1 MKIID
6 RLKRSLS
13 QRRDRVI
20 LRSEWAGMCSP
31 SQLTNALNQLIK
43 EGLLARVSSGVY
55 TKARAGAN
63 DAPLSGTEVQAL
75 TSEAFKK
82 LGRTIQSARTQSDQ
96 NQDVLLVDG
105 GRHRLSRQ
113 FKWGQASVEYAGQK
127 KARTLANRAIS
138 LPEDLNALPLKNV
151 SAFVQRFAMSR
162 DVHFKSSGLDQWAE
176 AVTRASGDDVT
187 LDETGKLLVALKKK
201 QLINGRQMARLMSN
215 HLSEQR
221 GLDGAHSADDNMAYA
236 ADDQQAKQ
244 RYEEASQR
252 RKRSQQA

>member
-31 SQLTNALNQLIK
+31 SQLSNALNQLLN
-43 EGLLARVSSGVY
+43 EGLLVRISSGVY
-55 TKARAGAN
+55 AKAQAGAN
-63 DAPLSGTEVQAL
+63 DAARSSTEVEQL
-75 TSEAFKK
+75 INEAFKK

-96 NQDVLLVDG
+96 NQEVLLVDG

-113 FKWGQASVEYAGQK
+113 FKWRQASVEYAGQK

-162 DVHFKSSGLDQWAE
+162 DVHFKRSGLDQWAE

-221 GLDGAHSADDNMAYA
+221 GV
-236 ADDQQAKQ
+236 
-244 RYEEASQR
+244 
-252 RKRSQQA
+252 

>member
-43 EGLLARVSSGVY
+43 EGLLVRVSSGVY
-55 TKARAGAN
+55 TKALAGAN
-63 DAPLSGTEVQAL
+63 DAPLSGAEVQAL

-82 LGRTIQSARTQSDQ
+82 LGRTIQSSSTQSDQ
-96 NQDVLLVDG
+96 NQNVLLVDG

-113 FKWGQASVEYAGQK
+113 FQWGQASVEYAGQK
-127 KARTLANRAIS
+127 KARTLANRPIS

-162 DVHFKSSGLDQWAE
+162 DVHFKRSGLDQWAE

-201 QLINGRQMARLMSN
+201 HLINGRQMARLMSN
-215 HLSEQR
+215 HLSEHR
-221 GLDGAHSADDNMAYA
+221 GV
-236 ADDQQAKQ
+236 
-244 RYEEASQR
+244 
-252 RKRSQQA
+252 

>member
-55 TKARAGAN
+55 TKALAGAN

-96 NQDVLLVDG
+96 NQNVLLVDG

-113 FKWGQASVEYAGQK
+113 FKWGQAFVEYAGQK
-127 KARTLANRAIS
+127 KARTLANRPIS

-162 DVHFKSSGLDQWAE
+162 DVHFKRTGLDQWAE

-201 QLINGRQMARLMSN
+201 NLINGRQMARLMSN

-221 GLDGAHSADDNMAYA
+221 GV
-236 ADDQQAKQ
+236 
-244 RYEEASQR
+244 
-252 RKRSQQA
+252 

>member
-55 TKARAGAN
+55 TKALAGAN

-82 LGRTIQSARTQSDQ
+82 LGRTIQSASTQSDQ
-96 NQDVLLVDG
+96 NQNVLLVDG

-127 KARTLANRAIS
+127 KARTLANRPIS

-162 DVHFKSSGLDQWAE
+162 DVHFKRTGLDQWAE

-201 QLINGRQMARLMSN
+201 NLINGRQMARLMSN

-221 GLDGAHSADDNMAYA
+221 GV
-236 ADDQQAKQ
+236 
-244 RYEEASQR
+244 
-252 RKRSQQA
+252 

>member
-20 LRSEWAGMCSP
+20 LRSDWAGMCSP

-43 EGLLARVSSGVY
+43 EGLLVRVSSGVY
-55 TKARAGAN
+55 TKALAGVSN
-63 DAPLSGTEVQAL
+63 APLSGTEVQAL

-113 FKWGQASVEYAGQK
+113 FMWGKASVEYAGQK
-127 KARTLANRAIS
+127 KARSLANRPIS
-138 LPEDLNALPLKNV
+138 LPEDLNSLPLKNV
-151 SAFVQRFAMSR
+151 SAFVQRFALSR
-162 DVHFKSSGLDQWAE
+162 DVHFKRTGLDQWAE

-201 QLINGRQMARLMSN
+201 HLINGRQMARLMSN
-215 HLSEQR
+215 HLSELR
-221 GLDGAHSADDNMAYA
+221 GV
-236 ADDQQAKQ
+236 
-244 RYEEASQR
+244 
-252 RKRSQQA
+252 

>member
-13 QRRDRVI
+13 QRRDKVI

-55 TKARAGAN
+55 TKVRAGSN
-63 DAPLSGTEVQAL
+63 DAPLSAAEVQAL

-96 NQDVLLVDG
+96 NQNVLLVDG

-127 KARTLANRAIS
+127 KARTLANRPIS

-162 DVHFKSSGLDQWAE
+162 DVHFKRTGLDQWAE

-201 QLINGRQMARLMSN
+201 HLITGRQMARLMSN
-215 HLSEQR
+215 HLSEHR
-221 GLDGAHSADDNMAYA
+221 GV
-236 ADDQQAKQ
+236 
-244 RYEEASQR
+244 
-252 RKRSQQA
+252 

>member
-55 TKARAGAN
+55 TKALAGAN

-127 KARTLANRAIS
+127 KVRTLANRPIS

-162 DVHFKSSGLDQWAE
+162 DVHFKRTGLDQWAE

-201 QLINGRQMARLMSN
+201 NLINGRQMARLMSN

-221 GLDGAHSADDNMAYA
+221 GV
-236 ADDQQAKQ
+236 
-244 RYEEASQR
+244 
-252 RKRSQQA
+252 

>member
-43 EGLLARVSSGVY
+43 EGLLVRVSSGVY
-55 TKARAGAN
+55 TKVRAGAN
-63 DAPLSGTEVQAL
+63 DAPLSGAEVQAL

-82 LGRTIQSARTQSDQ
+82 LGRTIQSSSTQSDQ
-96 NQDVLLVDG
+96 NQNVLLVDG

-113 FKWGQASVEYAGQK
+113 FQWGQASVEYAGQK
-127 KARTLANRAIS
+127 KARTLANRPIS

-162 DVHFKSSGLDQWAE
+162 DVHFKRTGLDQWAE

-201 QLINGRQMARLMSN
+201 HLINGRQMARLMSN
-215 HLSEQR
+215 HLSEHR
-221 GLDGAHSADDNMAYA
+221 GV
-236 ADDQQAKQ
+236 
-244 RYEEASQR
+244 
-252 RKRSQQA
+252 

>member
-31 SQLTNALNQLIK
+31 SQLTNALNQLLK
-43 EGLLARVSSGVY
+43 EGLLVRISSGVY
-55 TKARAGAN
+55 AKAQAGAN
-63 DAPLSGTEVQAL
+63 DAALSSAEVEQL
-75 TSEAFKK
+75 THEAFKK
-82 LGRTIQSARTQSDQ
+82 LGRTIQSTRTHSDQ
-96 NQDVLLVDG
+96 NHDVLLVDG

-113 FKWGQASVEYAGQK
+113 FKWGRATIEYAAPN
-127 KARTLANRAIS
+127 KAPTIPSRPIS

-162 DVHFKSSGLDQWAE
+162 DVHFKRTGLDQWAE

-201 QLINGRQMARLMSN
+201 HLINGRQMARLMSN
-215 HLSEQR
+215 HLSEHR
-221 GLDGAHSADDNMAYA
+221 GV
-236 ADDQQAKQ
+236 
-244 RYEEASQR
+244 
-252 RKRSQQA
+252 

>member
-13 QRRDRVI
+13 QRRDRVM
-20 LRSEWAGMCSP
+20 LRSEWASMCSP

-43 EGLLARVSSGVY
+43 EGLLIRVSSGVY
-55 TKARAGAN
+55 TKARAGAT
-63 DAPLSGTEVQAL
+63 DAALSGAEVQAL

-113 FKWGQASVEYAGQK
+113 FRWGQASVEYAGQK
-127 KARTLANRAIS
+127 KALTVPSMAIS
-138 LPEDLNALPLKNV
+138 LPDDLNALPLKNV

-162 DVHFKSSGLDQWAE
+162 DVHFKRSGLDQWAE

-201 QLINGRQMARLMSN
+201 HLINGRQMARLMSN
-215 HLSEQR
+215 HLSEHR
-221 GLDGAHSADDNMAYA
+221 GV
-236 ADDQQAKQ
+236 
-244 RYEEASQR
+244 
-252 RKRSQQA
+252 

>member
-63 DAPLSGTEVQAL
+63 DAPLSGSEVQAL

-82 LGRTIQSARTQSDQ
+82 LGRTIQSASTQSDQ
-96 NQDVLLVDG
+96 NQNVLLVDG

-127 KARTLANRAIS
+127 KALTIPIKPIS

-162 DVHFKSSGLDQWAE
+162 DVHFKRTGLDQWAE

-201 QLINGRQMARLMSN
+201 NLINGRQMARLMSN

-221 GLDGAHSADDNMAYA
+221 GV
-236 ADDQQAKQ
+236 
-244 RYEEASQR
+244 
-252 RKRSQQA
+252 

>member
-1 MKIID
+1 
-6 RLKRSLS
+6 
-13 QRRDRVI
+13 
-20 LRSEWAGMCSP
+20 MCSP
-31 SQLTNALNQLIK
+31 SQLTNALNQLLK
-43 EGLLARVSSGVY
+43 EGLLVRISSGVY
-55 TKARAGAN
+55 AKAQAGAN
-63 DAPLSGTEVQAL
+63 DAARSSTEVEQL
-75 TSEAFKK
+75 INEAFKK

-113 FKWGQASVEYAGQK
+113 FKWRQASVEYAGQK

-162 DVHFKSSGLDQWAE
+162 DVHFKRSGLDQWAE

-236 ADDQQAKQ
+236 ADDLQAKQ

-252 RKRSQQA
+252 RNRSQQA

>member
-55 TKARAGAN
+55 TKALAGVSN
-63 DAPLSGTEVQAL
+63 APLSGTEVQAL

-96 NQDVLLVDG
+96 NQNVLLVDG

-127 KARTLANRAIS
+127 KALTIPIKSIS

-151 SAFVQRFAMSR
+151 SAFVQRFALSR
-162 DVHFKSSGLDQWAE
+162 DVHFKRTGLDQWAE

-201 QLINGRQMARLMSN
+201 HLINGRQMARLMSN
-215 HLSEQR
+215 HLSEHR
-221 GLDGAHSADDNMAYA
+221 GV
-236 ADDQQAKQ
+236 
-244 RYEEASQR
+244 
-252 RKRSQQA
+252 

>member
-20 LRSEWAGMCSP
+20 LRSEWADMCSP
-31 SQLTNALNQLIK
+31 SQLSNALNQLLN
-43 EGLLARVSSGVY
+43 EGLLVRISSGVY
-55 TKARAGAN
+55 AKAQAGAN
-63 DAPLSGTEVQAL
+63 DAARSSTEVEQL
-75 TSEAFKK
+75 INEAFKK

-113 FKWGQASVEYAGQK
+113 FKWRQASVEYAGQK

-162 DVHFKSSGLDQWAE
+162 DVQFKRTGLDPWAE
-176 AVTRASGDDVT
+176 AVTRASGDDVA

-221 GLDGAHSADDNMAYA
+221 GV
-236 ADDQQAKQ
+236 
-244 RYEEASQR
+244 
-252 RKRSQQA
+252 

>member
-55 TKARAGAN
+55 AKAQAGAN
-63 DAPLSGTEVQAL
+63 NAALSSAEVEQL
-75 TSEAFKK
+75 THEAFKK
-82 LGRTIQSARTQSDQ
+82 LGRTIQSARTHSDQ
-96 NQDVLLVDG
+96 NHDVLLVDG

-113 FKWGQASVEYAGQK
+113 FKWGHASVEYAAPN
-127 KARTLANRAIS
+127 KARTMPSRSIS
-138 LPEDLNALPLKNV
+138 LPDDLNALPLKNV

-162 DVHFKSSGLDQWAE
+162 DVQFKRSGVGEWAE

-201 QLINGRQMARLMSN
+201 HLINGRQMARLMTN
-215 HLSEQR
+215 HLREQR
-221 GLDGAHSADDNMAYA
+221 GV
-236 ADDQQAKQ
+236 
-244 RYEEASQR
+244 
-252 RKRSQQA
+252 

>member
-43 EGLLARVSSGVY
+43 EGLLVRVSSGVY
-55 TKARAGAN
+55 TKALAGAN
-63 DAPLSGTEVQAL
+63 DAPLSGAEVQAL

-82 LGRTIQSARTQSDQ
+82 LGRTIKSARTQSDQ

-113 FKWGQASVEYAGQK
+113 FKWSQASVEYAGQK
-127 KARTLANRAIS
+127 KAPTIPIKPIS
-138 LPEDLNALPLKNV
+138 LPEDLNDLPLKNV
-151 SAFVQRFAMSR
+151 SAFVQRFATSR
-162 DVHFKSSGLDQWAE
+162 DVHFKRTGLDQWSE

-201 QLINGRQMARLMSN
+201 HLINGRQMARLMSN
-215 HLSEQR
+215 HLSEHR
-221 GLDGAHSADDNMAYA
+221 GV
-236 ADDQQAKQ
+236 
-244 RYEEASQR
+244 
-252 RKRSQQA
+252 

>member
-55 TKARAGAN
+55 TKALAGAN

-127 KARTLANRAIS
+127 KVRTLANRPIS

-162 DVHFKSSGLDQWAE
+162 DVHFKRTGLDQWAE

-201 QLINGRQMARLMSN
+201 HLINGRQMARLMSN
-215 HLSEQR
+215 HLSEHR
-221 GLDGAHSADDNMAYA
+221 GV
-236 ADDQQAKQ
+236 
-244 RYEEASQR
+244 
-252 RKRSQQA
+252 

>member
-43 EGLLARVSSGVY
+43 EGLLVRVSSGVY
-55 TKARAGAN
+55 TKVRAGAN
-63 DAPLSGTEVQAL
+63 DAPLSGAEVQAL

-82 LGRTIQSARTQSDQ
+82 LGRTIQSSSTQSDQ
-96 NQDVLLVDG
+96 NQNVLLVDG

-113 FKWGQASVEYAGQK
+113 FQWGQASVEYAGQK
-127 KARTLANRAIS
+127 KARTLANRPIS

-162 DVHFKSSGLDQWAE
+162 DVHFKRSGLDQWAE

-201 QLINGRQMARLMSN
+201 HLINGRQMARLMSN
-215 HLSEQR
+215 HLSEHR
-221 GLDGAHSADDNMAYA
+221 GV
-236 ADDQQAKQ
+236 
-244 RYEEASQR
+244 
-252 RKRSQQA
+252 

>member
-55 TKARAGAN
+55 TKALAGAN
-63 DAPLSGTEVQAL
+63 DAPLSGSEVQAL

-82 LGRTIQSARTQSDQ
+82 LGRTIQSASTQSDQ
-96 NQDVLLVDG
+96 NQNVLLVDG

-127 KARTLANRAIS
+127 KVRTLANRPIS

-162 DVHFKSSGLDQWAE
+162 DVHFKRTGLDQWAE

-201 QLINGRQMARLMSN
+201 NLINGRQMARLMSN

-221 GLDGAHSADDNMAYA
+221 GV
-236 ADDQQAKQ
+236 
-244 RYEEASQR
+244 
-252 RKRSQQA
+252 

>member
-20 LRSEWAGMCSP
+20 LRSEWADMCSP
-31 SQLTNALNQLIK
+31 SQLSNALNQLLN
-43 EGLLARVSSGVY
+43 EGLLVRISSGVY
-55 TKARAGAN
+55 AKAQAGAN
-63 DAPLSGTEVQAL
+63 DAARSSTEVEQL
-75 TSEAFKK
+75 INEAFKK

-96 NQDVLLVDG
+96 NQEVLLVDG

-113 FKWGQASVEYAGQK
+113 FKWRQASVEYAGQK

-162 DVHFKSSGLDQWAE
+162 DVHFKRSGLDQWAE

-221 GLDGAHSADDNMAYA
+221 GV
-236 ADDQQAKQ
+236 
-244 RYEEASQR
+244 
-252 RKRSQQA
+252 

>member
-31 SQLTNALNQLIK
+31 SQLTNALNQLLK
-43 EGLLARVSSGVY
+43 EGLLVRISYGVY
-55 TKARAGAN
+55 ARAQAGAN
-63 DAPLSGTEVQAL
+63 NAPLSGGEVLAL

-82 LGRTIQSARTQSDQ
+82 LGRTIQSARTKSDQ
-96 NQDVLLVDG
+96 SQDVLLIDG
-105 GRHRLSRQ
+105 GRHRLSRRFQ
-113 FKWGQASVEYAGQK
+113 WGQASVEYAGQK
-127 KARTLANRAIS
+127 KARTLANRPIS

-162 DVHFKSSGLDQWAE
+162 DVHFKRSVLDQWAE

-187 LDETGKLLVALKKK
+187 LDETGKLLVLLKKK
-201 QLINGRQMARLMSN
+201 HLINGRQMARLMSN
-215 HLSEQR
+215 HLSEHR
-221 GLDGAHSADDNMAYA
+221 GV
-236 ADDQQAKQ
+236 
-244 RYEEASQR
+244 
-252 RKRSQQA
+252 

>member
-1 MKIID
+1 MKIIN

-20 LRSEWAGMCSP
+20 LRSEWADMCSP
-31 SQLTNALNQLIK
+31 SQLSNALNQLLN
-43 EGLLARVSSGVY
+43 EGLLVRISSGVY
-55 TKARAGAN
+55 AKAQAGAN
-63 DAPLSGTEVQAL
+63 DAARSSAEVEQL
-75 TSEAFKK
+75 INDAFKK
-82 LGRTIQSARTQSDQ
+82 LGRTIQSAKIQSDR

-127 KARTLANRAIS
+127 KARTLAERAIS

-162 DVHFKSSGLDQWAE
+162 DVHFKRSGLDQWAE

-187 LDETGKLLVALKKK
+187 LDETGKLFVALKKK

-221 GLDGAHSADDNMAYA
+221 GV
-236 ADDQQAKQ
+236 
-244 RYEEASQR
+244 
-252 RKRSQQA
+252 

>member
-20 LRSEWAGMCSP
+20 LRSEWADMCSP
-31 SQLTNALNQLIK
+31 SQLSNALNQLLN
-43 EGLLARVSSGVY
+43 EGLLVRISSGVY
-55 TKARAGAN
+55 AKAQAGAN
-63 DAPLSGTEVQAL
+63 DAARSSTEVEQL
-75 TSEAFKK
+75 INEAFKK

-113 FKWGQASVEYAGQK
+113 FKWRQASVEYAGQK

-221 GLDGAHSADDNMAYA
+221 GV
-236 ADDQQAKQ
+236 
-244 RYEEASQR
+244 
-252 RKRSQQA
+252 